1 MVRDA
6 WCVMRAAGAGGPEG
20 QLTGL
25 VRGEND
31 AMRERCEDA
40 FILLIEFGRPAQ
52 AITGLLQCWYDTLAF
67 WACRVE
73 SCTAG

>member
-31 AMRERCEDA
+31 AIESFEEISRAASATMQHKFDQTR
-40 FILLIEFGRPAQ
+40 ILSLGKLEF
-52 AITGLLQCWYDTLAF
+52 
-67 WACRVE
+67 
-73 SCTAG
+73 